1 MINQIKAGEEESAGQ
16 PGDGQVKPSLF
27 MERCLNSLAGSPVI
41 IPKLTHFRAA
51 QTPDGRIFCCY
62 SARAIASLE
71 SSVAKRFTHK
81 VWSSALISGSLLLAG
96 CGEQEAIRVYQAP
109 KEKAAH
115 AGHGHAHGSAP
126 SAVERPSA
134 PARPKLDYTVPAGW
148 TEVPQN
154 QVSVANFNIDGAGG
168 LKANVSIA
176 PLPPLANR
184 ETEVVNMWRQQM
196 GMPEISKEEADKL
209 LSSAEVAGKQG
220 RLFEIANT
228 ASGSEGVQRIVTVMQ
243 HDTDTSWFYKISG
256 DDALVTKEKANFLA
270 FIKSVRFGA
279 GGGTAGSDAAATVP
293 SPAGGSGSKWAVP
306 ATWKEVAPGAM
317 VLAKFQMPPQKDA
330 TAEVTV
336 SVFPSDTGGNL
347 ANINR
352 WRGQLKLEPV
362 DAAGL
367 AKLVQPLDSSI
378 PGAILV
384 DMDNNDD
391 RIVGAI
397 VPRGGQWYF
406 YKLRGATAVVEAQK
420 AAFVAFARSEP

>member
-1 MINQIKAGEEESAGQ
+1 M
-16 PGDGQVKPSLF
+16 
-27 MERCLNSLAGSPVI
+27 
-41 IPKLTHFRAA
+41 
-51 QTPDGRIFCCY
+51 
-62 SARAIASLE
+62 
-71 SSVAKRFTHK
+71 
-81 VWSSALISGSLLLAG
+81 SGSLLLAG

-109 KEKAAH
+109 KEEASLIG
-115 AGHGHAHGSAP
+115 AGHARDAAP
-126 SAVERPSA
+126 TAVERPTA

-176 PLPPLANR
+176 SLPPLANR

-196 GMPEISKEEADKL
+196 GMAEISKEEADKL
-209 LSSAEVAGKQG
+209 LTSAEVAGKQG

-228 ASGSEGVQRIVTVMQ
+228 PSSSEGAQRIVTVMQ
-243 HDTDTSWFYKISG
+243 HDPDTSWFYKISG

-270 FIKSVRFGA
+270 FIKSVRF
-279 GGGTAGSDAAATVP
+279 AASAPVAASGFKWSVP
-293 SPAGGSGSKWAVP
+293 GD
-306 ATWKEVAPGAM
+306 WKEVAPGAM
-317 VLAKFQMPPQKDA
+317 QMAKFQVPPQKDA

-352 WRGQLKLEPV
+352 WRAQLKLGAV

-367 AKLVQPLDSSI
+367 AKVVQPLDSTVS
-378 PGAILV
+378 GAILV
-384 DMDNNDD
+384 DMDNNGD
-391 RIVGAI
+391 RMLGAI